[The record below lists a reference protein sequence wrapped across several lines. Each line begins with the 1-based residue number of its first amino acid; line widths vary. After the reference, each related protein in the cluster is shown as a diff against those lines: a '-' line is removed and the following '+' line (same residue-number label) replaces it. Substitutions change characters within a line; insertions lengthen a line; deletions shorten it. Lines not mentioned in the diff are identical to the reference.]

1 MTNQLKTAQFQE
13 KVVIALTPQIS
24 KRVDKKIRMELIQ
37 QYRKLFAGFA
47 LAKWAKKYPWG
58 RAWQNA
64 ISLNGAMIMI
74 AKKKLTPNNMA
85 VKYMENVHAAYKQ
98 YWSKTIMTHPERDTK
113 TVESDT
119 DLKKMRAHA
128 MRMINDAT
136 NKIMEILRRYNERE
150 NEIIIEQVQSQEKA
164 QTPKA
169 PAQQQTAQTPAS
181 QMATPAPQQTA
192 TQMATPAPQ
201 QAATQMVAHPQPQ
214 KSVAPA
220 TAQPQQAVA
229 QMAEPAHARPAKPI
243 AKPNI
248 VATPVTEHV
257 ANAKP
262 AMEKPVMA
270 PAVPV
275 KQPQI
280 AQPMVKQQPMVAK
293 QVAPAQK
300 KPYIAPNISVNEVK
314 SHSRNVA
321 PVAPAQ
327 KPYVAPTVTTR
338 ENAFACEKNRTAI
351 QQAAAKMQIRRQVT
365 IFTINQARQNV
376 A

>member
-1 MTNQLKTAQFQE
+1 MTNQLKTAQIQE

-85 VKYMENVHAAYKQ
+85 VKYMENVHAAYKK

-169 PAQQQTAQTPAS
+169 PAPQQAAQTP
-181 QMATPAPQQTA
+181 A

-201 QAATQMVAHPQPQ
+201 QTATQMVAHPQPQ

-220 TAQPQQAVA
+220 TAQPQQTAA
-229 QMAEPAHARPAKPI
+229 QMAEPAQARPATPI

-262 AMEKPVMA
+262 AVEKPVMA
-270 PAVPV
+270 PATPA

-300 KPYIAPNISVNEVK
+300 KPYVAPNISVNDVK
-314 SHSRNVA
+314 SHSRNMA
-321 PVAPAQ
+321 PVASAQ
-327 KPYVAPTVTTR
+327 KPYVAPTITTR

-351 QQAAAKMQIRRQVT
+351 HQAAAKMQIRRQVT

>member
-64 ISLNGAMIMI
+64 ISLNGAIIMI
-74 AKKKLTPNNMA
+74 AKKKLTPNNKA

-169 PAQQQTAQTPAS
+169 PAPQQAAQ
-181 QMATPAPQQTA
+181 TPAPQQT
-192 TQMATPAPQ
+192 
-201 QAATQMVAHPQPQ
+201 ATQMVAHPQPQ

-220 TAQPQQAVA
+220 TAQPQHAA
-229 QMAEPAHARPAKPI
+229 PQMAKPVHARPAKPI

-248 VATPVTEHV
+248 VATPAMEHV

-270 PAVPV
+270 PTAPA

-293 QVAPAQK
+293 QVT
-300 KPYIAPNISVNEVK
+300 
-314 SHSRNVA
+314 
-321 PVAPAQ
+321 PAQ

-351 QQAAAKMQIRRQVT
+351 HQAAAKMQIRRQVT

>member
-1 MTNQLKTAQFQE
+1 MTNQLKTAQTNE

-24 KRVDKKIRMELIQ
+24 KRVDKKIRMELIE

-47 LAKWAKKYPWG
+47 LAKWSKKYPWG

-64 ISLNGAMIMI
+64 ISLNGAIIMI

-85 VKYMENVHAAYKQ
+85 VKYIENVHAAYKKH
-98 YWSKTIMTHPERDTK
+98 WSKTIMTHPERDTK

-136 NKIMEILRRYNERE
+136 DKIMEILRRYNERE
-150 NEIIIEQVQSQEKA
+150 NEMIVEQTQSQEKA
-164 QTPKA
+164 QTSKTPA
-169 PAQQQTAQTPAS
+169 PQQTAQTPA
-181 QMATPAPQQTA
+181 
-192 TQMATPAPQ
+192 TQMATPTPQ
-201 QAATQMVAHPQPQ
+201 QTATQMVAHPQPQ

-229 QMAEPAHARPAKPI
+229 QMTEPAHARPAKPI
-243 AKPNI
+243 AKQNI
-248 VATPVTEHV
+248 VATPVSERV

-280 AQPMVKQQPMVAK
+280 AQPMVKQEPMVAK
-293 QVAPAQK
+293 QVAPVQ
-300 KPYIAPNISVNEVK
+300 KPYVAPNVSVNDVK
-314 SHSRNVA
+314 SPSRNVA

-327 KPYVAPTVTTR
+327 KPYVAPTVTER
-338 ENAFACEKNRTAI
+338 ANAFACAENRVAI
-351 QQAAAKMQIRRQVT
+351 QRAHAQMQIRRQVT
-365 IFTINQARQNV
+365 IFTINQARQN
-376 A
+376 AA